1 MPSGHLQSPPHEPV
15 PSAFSS
21 TTLAGP
27 KCPTKVGKM
36 SACVHGSRHSS
47 FRGLDL
53 ITIARLWT
61 QSRYNRQVL
70 YVLERKP
77 RVVCGEMFLPVIRF
91 GKVVAEPCTIQTI
104 KVPNHYRVPTL
115 APLASQIYMDSG
127 GSRDTP
133 VQFCIV
139 LSVLQGSESSRAPP

>member
-61 QSRYNRQVL
+61 QSRYSRQ
-70 YVLERKP
+70 
-77 RVVCGEMFLPVIRF
+77 IRF
-91 GKVVAEPCTIQTI
+91 STSSSVNPEEFVGKCS
-104 KVPNHYRVPTL
+104 YR
-115 APLASQIYMDSG
+115 
-127 GSRDTP
+127 
-133 VQFCIV
+133 
-139 LSVLQGSESSRAPP
+139 

>member
-1 MPSGHLQSPPHEPV
+1 MPSGQLQSPPHEPV

-61 QSRYNRQVL
+61 QSRYSGTGTVSSTSSSVN
-70 YVLERKP
+70 P
-77 RVVCGEMFLPVIRF
+77 RGEMFL
-91 GKVVAEPCTIQTI
+91 QYM
-104 KVPNHYRVPTL
+104 YR
-115 APLASQIYMDSG
+115 
-127 GSRDTP
+127 
-133 VQFCIV
+133 
-139 LSVLQGSESSRAPP
+139 